1 MLAALQQR
9 HQDLY
14 EQLQASQ
21 NLTVANAT
29 VQLQTLAVQQVTA
42 SVTLAQLQQ
51 QTAQMQAGYWQQ
63 LLGSDIGSLEQSAIS
78 AMTVGR
84 DLQEAAA
91 ANSFVASVVS
101 AFNPSNWASFG
112 ATTASDVSAGLSSA
126 AAAAS
131 SQAGIYNAQASLE
144 LQQDTW
150 QYQYQARHAGAQTA
164 GQQITISTDQLRVAG
179 QQLVINQLQA
189 SNATDTVNFLANKFT
204 NAPLYDWMAGVL
216 QGSTA
221 STCSKPPSSPGRPR
235 TSWPSSASGRPP
247 GYIRSSYW
255 QPASANLLAAGT
267 PDNTMGLT
275 GAEQLGAD
283 ITKLDQYAISI
294 DQRQLQLTT
303 TLSLAQLYP
312 VDFQQLRETGVM
324 NFGTTLAQ
332 FDQNYPGHYLRLIQ
346 QVSTSVIALI
356 PPGRNINATLSS
368 TGVSQVVIG
377 PEPFQEVIV
386 RTDPQSV
393 AITTPVSATGV
404 LGQDPQAGLLL
415 PFQYLGVATQW
426 RFEHAAGR
434 EPVRLQHARRRAD
447 HHQLHRHVRSRIP
460 GPGHPVTAR
469 PGQPGTTVQ
478 LRERPAG
485 PVV

>member
-1 MLAALQQR
+1 M
-9 HQDLY
+9 
-14 EQLQASQ
+14 
-21 NLTVANAT
+21 
-29 VQLQTLAVQQVTA
+29 
-42 SVTLAQLQQ
+42 
-51 QTAQMQAGYWQQ
+51 
-63 LLGSDIGSLEQSAIS
+63 
-78 AMTVGR
+78 
-84 DLQEAAA
+84 
-91 ANSFVASVVS
+91 
-101 AFNPSNWASFG
+101 
-112 ATTASDVSAGLSSA
+112 
-126 AAAAS
+126 
-131 SQAGIYNAQASLE
+131 
-144 LQQDTW
+144 
-150 QYQYQARHAGAQTA
+150 
-164 GQQITISTDQLRVAG
+164 AG

-204 NAPLYDWMAGVL
+204 SAPLYDWMAGVL
-216 QGSTA
+216 QGVYSFFLQQATVIA
-221 STCSKPPSSPGRPR
+221 RQAENQLAFQR
-235 TSWPSSASGRPP
+235 QRPP
-247 GYIRSSYW
+247 AGYIRSSYW

-294 DQRQLQLTT
+294 DQRQLQLTA

-312 VDFQQLRETGVM
+312 LDFQVLRETGVM

-356 PPGRNINATLSS
+356 PPGQNINATLSS

-426 RFEHAAGR
+426 QFRDAAGR

-460 GPGHPVTAR
+460 GPGDQVTATAR
-469 PGQPGTTVQ
+469 SARNDRT
-478 LRERPAG
+478 AS
-485 PVV
+485 